1 MPSCRRVCLY
11 FAVLSVIESHAY
23 RRVHFAYISRWCLVT
38 GKVCKLL
45 NVYRINKHHMRNTHS
60 CYFFGPNQ
68 VVITFA
74 HLVVRCYNFMWLF
87 PWLCGFKRYIMV
99 IRNIIIEK
107 LQIGIT
113 WRKIIKTWNSLKI
126 RKIFKTLIFEK
137 VRETKFKNLCLNNN
151 QDIST
156 TTCHTDMI

>member
-1 MPSCRRVCLY
+1 MFFRSQKTFFIP
-11 FAVLSVIESHAY
+11 I
-23 RRVHFAYISRWCLVT
+23 
-38 GKVCKLL
+38 
-45 NVYRINKHHMRNTHS
+45 THS

-99 IRNIIIEK
+99 IRNIFIEK

-151 QDIST
+151 QDSST
-156 TTCHTDMI
+156 TTCHTDMIQRALDALRRVDDNAYL